1 MGLLDILN
9 GMQNGPRGERQANTN
24 TSGGGGLSPMMMALL
39 GLLAY
44 KALKGSGG
52 QATAPGVNPTNP
64 GGGLGD
70 VLGGLLGGSP
80 GAKPGGAGPAGG
92 GFGDVLGGLLGGG
105 PGAKP
110 GGAGPAGGGLG
121 DVLGGLLGG
130 SPGAKPG
137 GAGPGGGGVAD
148 MIPGGLG
155 GLLGGA
161 AAGSVLS
168 GGLGNLIK
176 ELQQSGQG
184 RAAQSWVSTGPNEEI
199 APNDL
204 ANAVGSDTL
213 ESLSRQTGMG
223 QNDLLAGLSQ
233 YLPDLVDQLTPKGRL
248 PTEDEASRW

>member
-70 VLGGLLGGSP
+70 VLGGLLGGS
-80 GAKPGGAGPAGG
+80 
-92 GFGDVLGGLLGGG
+92 